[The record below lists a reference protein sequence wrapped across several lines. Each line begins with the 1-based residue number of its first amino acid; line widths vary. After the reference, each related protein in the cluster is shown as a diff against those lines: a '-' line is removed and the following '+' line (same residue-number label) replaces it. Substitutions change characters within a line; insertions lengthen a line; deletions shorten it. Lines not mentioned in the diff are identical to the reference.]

1 MTFEA
6 PHGIP
11 DEPPPDALLELDVA
25 AHALDVLARR
35 SARLSLGMDE
45 QARTIKIELHEGAGA
60 ATALTPTQLF
70 TLLGPS

>member
-1 MTFEA
+1 MSFDP

-11 DEPPPDALLELDVA
+11 DEPPPDALAELDA
-25 AHALDVLARR
+25 AARALDGLARR
-35 SARLSLGMDE
+35 SARLTLGMDE
-45 QARTIKIELHEGAGA
+45 QARTVKIELHEGAGA